1 MLTLYIILTDVL
13 FPIYNLLI
21 HLLIFPYKPADFRK
35 CFRRK
40 SAFRIIWRYIAGL
53 LLVRIGSI
61 SCKNLASY
69 NVEFPWGIY

>member
-21 HLLIFPYKPADFRK
+21 HLLIFPRKPADFRK

-40 SAFRIIWRYIAGL
+40 STFRIIWRYIAGL
-53 LLVRIGSI
+53 FLVRIGSI